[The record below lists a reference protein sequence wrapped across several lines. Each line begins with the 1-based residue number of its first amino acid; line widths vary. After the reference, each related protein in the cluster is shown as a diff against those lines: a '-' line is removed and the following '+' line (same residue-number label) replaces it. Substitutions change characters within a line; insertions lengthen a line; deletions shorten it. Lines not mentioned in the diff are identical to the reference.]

1 MMDERDDDLFWD
13 ATYAISMAL
22 MEQHPTIDIES
33 IGLHQLNDMI
43 LALPAFYD
51 DPKLVTNQILL
62 DIQTIWYEEA
72 TTL

>member
-1 MMDERDDDLFWD
+1 MDELFWD

-22 MEQHPTIDIES
+22 MEEYPTIDIES
-33 IGLHQLNDMI
+33 VGLKQLTDMI
-43 LALPAFYD
+43 LALPTFYD
-51 DPKLVTNQILL
+51 DPRLVTNQILI

>member
-1 MMDERDDDLFWD
+1 MDDLFWD

-22 MEQHPTIDIES
+22 MEEYPTIDIES
-33 IGLHQLNDMI
+33 VGLKQLTNMI
-43 LALPAFYD
+43 LALPSFYD
-51 DPKLVTNQILL
+51 DPRLVTNQILL

>member
-1 MMDERDDDLFWD
+1 MDDLFWD
-13 ATYAISMAL
+13 ATYAIAMTL
-22 MEQHPTIDIES
+22 MEEYPTIDIES
-33 IGLHQLNDMI
+33 IGLEQLANMI

-51 DPKLVTNQILL
+51 DPRLVTNQILL

>member
-1 MMDERDDDLFWD
+1 MDDLFWD
-13 ATYAISMAL
+13 ATYAIAMAL
-22 MEQHPTIDIES
+22 MEKYPTIDIES
-33 IGLHQLNDMI
+33 VGLEQLTSMI

-51 DPKLVTNQILL
+51 DPRLVTNQILL